1 MTLIKWDP
9 FREIVALQNSVNRLF
24 DENLRALW
32 QSERKE
38 QAVFFPVDIKET
50 PENIIIKAEL
60 PGMAREDIKVTFHDG
75 LLTIKGERRQE
86 SKEENGNFLR
96 VERRYGTFSRSF
108 SVDVPVKAG
117 EIRASYKDGVLEVIL
132 PRETENKTGE
142 VQIQVE

>member
-38 QAVFFPVDIKET
+38 HAGFFPVDIKET
-50 PENIIIKAEL
+50 LENIIIKAEL
-60 PGMAREDIKVTFHDG
+60 PGMAREDIKVTFNDG
-75 LLTIKGERRQE
+75 LITIKGERRQE

-96 VERRYGTFSRSF
+96 VERRYGTFSRTF
-108 SVDVPVKAG
+108 SVDVPVKAA
-117 EIRASYKDGVLEVIL
+117 EIKASYKDGVLEVIL
-132 PRETENKTGE
+132 PRENENKAGE

>member
-38 QAVFFPVDIKET
+38 QAGFFPVDIKET
-50 PENIIIKAEL
+50 PEDIVIKAEL
-60 PGMAREDIKVTFHDG
+60 PGMAREDIKVTFNDG
-75 LLTIKGERRQE
+75 LITIKGERRQE
-86 SKEENGNFLR
+86 SREENGNFLR
-96 VERRYGTFSRSF
+96 VERRYGTFSRTF
-108 SVDVPVKAG
+108 SVDVPVKAA
-117 EIRASYKDGVLEVIL
+117 EIKASYKDGVLEVIL
-132 PRETENKTGE
+132 PRENESKAQE